1 MQRLKWRRS
10 AERAQGSGVE
20 ANVRSGAPRAKLQRP
35 PKQHHSHAQTERS
48 PPPALFTW
56 RKAPSLREVE
66 GDDPLRL
73 PHGHVRLA
81 PGTSRPSVPSKTRD
95 ALPIFGLVRDE
106 NHVPKGK
113 EDPRNYVRKLENK
126 QILAR
131 FLRFQPFIF
140 SKRMQTPQISGSRGA
155 LPRFQEP
162 LAYKILPHPAVEVA
176 LDPKTHPNS
185 TRFHLEK
192 LGILS
197 TGEPETLQ
205 IKPSDTTRAPIATSG
220 GRSKCT
226 TSGCHFL

>member
-10 AERAQGSGVE
+10 AERAQVLRRTF
-20 ANVRSGAPRAKLQRP
+20 ARALQEPSCKGLR
-35 PKQHHSHAQTERS
+35 KRHTSHAQTERS
-48 PPPALFTW
+48 KS
-56 RKAPSLREVE
+56 RHSGRSKATTRC
-66 GDDPLRL
+66 DFRT
-73 PHGHVRLA
+73 
-81 PGTSRPSVPSKTRD
+81 GTSGSLQAPRGQAFPAKHVMLSLYSVWFAMKTMCQR
-95 ALPIFGLVRDE
+95 AFQ
-106 NHVPKGK
+106 K

-197 TGEPETLQ
+197 TCEPETLQ

>member
-10 AERAQGSGVE
+10 GLRAQGSGVE

-35 PKQHHSHAQTERS
+35 PKTTHFSRS
-48 PPPALFTW
+48 NGAVE
-56 RKAPSLREVE
+56 KPSLREVE
-66 GDDPLRL
+66 GDDPLGL

-131 FLRFQPFIF
+131 FLRLQPFIF

-197 TGEPETLQ
+197 TCEPETLQ